1 MPRQPR
7 LDVPGL
13 VHHVM
18 ARGIEGWDIF
28 RDDADREGFLK
39 RLGDLAN
46 KPGGP
51 RLNAWALLPSH
62 CHLLLR
68 PTEGFLSP
76 FMRRLMTGHAV
87 TYNLRHRRKGH
98 LFQNRYK
105 SIVVEEEIYFLELV
119 RYIHLNPVRAGI
131 VKNVEELANYPYSG
145 HSVIMGKREYSAQDV
160 DTILA
165 RFSERKKQ
173 HSMVT

>member
-1 MPRQPR
+1 
-7 LDVPGL
+7 
-13 VHHVM
+13 M

-28 RDDADREGFLK
+28 RDDAVREGFLK

-51 RLNAWALLPSH
+51 RLYAWALLPSH
-62 CHLLLR
+62 CHLSR
-68 PTEGFLSP
+68 

-105 SIVVEEEIYFLELV
+105 SIVVEEETYFLELV

-160 DTILA
+160 DTVLA